1 MYDIDYSF
9 AVLCVLDQDGQTF
22 LIFEISISL
31 QLSILNLNSSFL
43 LYHNINHSL
52 SRYQLLTAVTTIGS
66 FIFRKIQ
73 LNIFRKQFMDLLFR
87 SFHSKPNTQ
96 ISML

>member
-52 SRYQLLTAVTTIGS
+52 SR
-66 FIFRKIQ
+66 
-73 LNIFRKQFMDLLFR
+73 
-87 SFHSKPNTQ
+87 
-96 ISML
+96 